1 MRELLREYMDYS
13 DINTIKQL
21 SLLTEANQNQ
31 FLVSLTSKL
40 YDKIQEK
47 ATKIDFSTVEMS
59 RGDITKI
66 QNYQSMRE
74 CLDLIRAI
82 VVEYKQD
89 PAAVDAVIRADQN
102 LRDRIKLFKKAFAI
116 GSSLPIL
123 TYNTIALSIVEST
136 SFLISVCIEYVKDPA
151 VETFQMALDT
161 TAYQKTKQNLLF
173 NTLIEFNKSCNDR
186 SLDNALNLV
195 MSQAVANREA
205 ADLRYMEEDKIEQD
219 HPFLT
224 DEEIENGETTV
235 VLDCDKPRT
244 VQTEGVGN
252 FLSYAATKTLLWI
265 MKIFIPV
272 IRAIV
277 YFFYSHKQKVSDW
290 YADQADMLQMNA
302 MNIQYRG
309 DLTEQQKKEIYNRQM
324 KIVERYRKRANET
337 SIDYAIAKKN
347 SEKIANDEAK
357 KFKADEI
364 QDDNYSNYAS
374 IFEASMNDDIG
385 ELVFESPFEVP
396 TLGERFAD

>member
-66 QNYQSMRE
+66 QNYSSMIE
-74 CLDLIRAI
+74 CLQLIRGI

-89 PAAVDAVIRADQN
+89 PGAVDAVIQAEKN

-123 TYNTIALSIVEST
+123 TYNTMALSIVEST
-136 SFLISVCIEYVKDPA
+136 SFLISICIEYVKDPA

-173 NTLIEFNKSCNDR
+173 NTLIEFNKSCADR
-186 SLDNALNLV
+186 SLDNALNLI

-205 ADLRYMEEDKIEQD
+205 ADLRYMKEDKVEQD

-224 DEEIENGETTV
+224 DEEIENGTTTV
-235 VLDCDKPRT
+235 VLDNDKPE

-252 FLSYAATKTLLWI
+252 ILNYAATKTLLWI
-265 MKIFIPV
+265 LKLFIPV

-277 YFFYSHKQKVSDW
+277 YWFYLCKQKRSDW

-302 MNIQYRG
+302 MEIQYRG
-309 DLTEQQKKEIYNRQM
+309 DLTDQQRKDIYNKQM
-324 KIVERYRKRANET
+324 KIVERYRKRANEM
-337 SIDYAIAKKN
+337 SIDYAVAKKN
-347 SEKIANDEAK
+347 AEKLANDEAK
-357 KFKADEI
+357 KFKAEEI
-364 QDDNYSNYAS
+364 QDDNFTNYAS

-385 ELVFESPFEVP
+385 ELVFESPFETP
-396 TLGERFAD
+396 TLEERFAE